1 VICTAG
7 SSTNARAIADEVAKQ
22 LKLKGERTPIGTEG
36 LSEGWWVLQD
46 YGDIVV
52 HVFQHDARE
61 YYGIDQ
67 TWADA
72 QVVLESEAA

>member
-1 VICTAG
+1 VICTAS
-7 SSTNARAIADEVAKQ
+7 SSTNARAIADEVRKQ
-22 LKLKGERTPIGTEG
+22 LKVKAQRTPIGTEG
-36 LSEGWWVLQD
+36 VTDGWWVLQD
-46 YGDIVV
+46 FGDIIV

-72 QVVLESEAA
+72 QVVEESEAA

>member
-1 VICTAG
+1 VICTAS
-7 SSTNARAIADEVAKQ
+7 SSTNARAIADEVRKQ
-22 LKLKGERTPIGTEG
+22 LKVKAQRTPIGTEG
-36 LSEGWWVLQD
+36 VTDGWWVLQD
-46 YGDIVV
+46 FGDIIV

-72 QVVLESEAA
+72 QDISESAAA